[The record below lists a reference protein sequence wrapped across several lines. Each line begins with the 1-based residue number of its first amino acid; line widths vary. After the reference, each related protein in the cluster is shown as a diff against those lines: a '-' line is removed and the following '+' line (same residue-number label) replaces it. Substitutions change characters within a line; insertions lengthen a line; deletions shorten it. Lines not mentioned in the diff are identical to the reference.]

1 MSLNI
6 LLTRSHNYFT
16 LFIDTVRAGE
26 TSCGAGTPKVT
37 SVSQPVFGTNLGSF
51 VSCRGESL
59 LLVGHLLRG
68 SNANFPQ

>member
-1 MSLNI
+1 MSLNS

-16 LFIDTVRAGE
+16 LFIDAVRAGE

-51 VSCRGESL
+51 VSCRGEISFACGTSL
-59 LLVGHLLRG
+59 KRK
-68 SNANFPQ
+68 